1 MRPLAWWEM
10 TNDFLIGILVRQ
22 KTKARCAVKERQR
35 VLRKLA
41 QRAYNKQGDVA
52 GAHRTACLK
61 T

>member
-1 MRPLAWWEM
+1 M

-41 QRAYNKQGDVA
+41 QRAYNKQGDAA

>member
-1 MRPLAWWEM
+1 M
-10 TNDFLIGILVRQ
+10 TKYFLLGILVRQ

-41 QRAYNKQGDVA
+41 QRAYNKQGDVT